1 MSTPGKPGKAGKA
14 KPAHMSYE
22 QHLDEVATLLTEIY
36 TLEDEVAI
44 AIVMRAQEA
53 EYFSGHDDD
62 PTICTQERAEA
73 DARYVFKH
81 FRPPKAGPRGPTR
94 RGPRR

>member
-36 TLEDEVAI
+36 TLDDDVAI
-44 AIVMRAQEA
+44 GIVMRAQED
-53 EYFSGHDDD
+53 EFFCPHDDD
-62 PTICTQERAEA
+62 TAMCTLERAQQ
-73 DARYVFKH
+73 DARTIFKKYKPAK
-81 FRPPKAGPRGPTR
+81 F
-94 RGPRR
+94 PRRP

>member
-1 MSTPGKPGKAGKA
+1 MNAPKKPAKPGKG

-36 TLEDEVAI
+36 TLADEVAI
-44 AIVMRAQEA
+44 GIVMRAQEA

-62 PTICTQERAEA
+62 PAICTQERAEA

-81 FRPPKAGPRGPTR
+81 FRPPKA
-94 RGPRR
+94 

>member
-36 TLEDEVAI
+36 TLEDDVAI

-62 PTICTQERAEA
+62 PTICTLERAGI
-73 DARYVFKH
+73 DARYVFKNYS
-81 FRPPKAGPRGPTR
+81 RKALARKAARKPE
-94 RGPRR
+94 

>member
-1 MSTPGKPGKAGKA
+1 MSPPGKPGKAGKA

-36 TLEDEVAI
+36 TLEDDVAI

-73 DARYVFKH
+73 DARYVFKN
-81 FRPPKAGPRGPTR
+81 FRPPKAQKPGPRG
-94 RGPRR
+94 

>member
-36 TLEDEVAI
+36 TLEDDVAI
-44 AIVMRAQEA
+44 GIVMRAQEA

-73 DARYVFKH
+73 DARYVFKN
-81 FRPPKAGPRGPTR
+81 FRPQKAQKPGPRG
-94 RGPRR
+94 